1 LAGHRD
7 ASCTN
12 DSEKD
17 AIFVGS
23 VLPFRS
29 PFHHHVPTSDELMGR
44 IVQTGDTPAKRRNM
58 HRRSCAEVIRLLA
71 ERHTIDDEWADMVS
85 FLVFSLRGI
94 GETIEQS
101 ARAWDDRNYWKKAEA
116 LRHKWRWTNSK
127 ADEIG
132 RMVVDE
138 DWHLVSDEL
147 IGLIPHF
154 ADVTI
159 TTITRGPDWWVGA
172 RKALVKEFER
182 PGPTTPSP

>member
-1 LAGHRD
+1 
-7 ASCTN
+7 
-12 DSEKD
+12 
-17 AIFVGS
+17 
-23 VLPFRS
+23 
-29 PFHHHVPTSDELMGR
+29 MGR

-132 RMVVDE
+132 RMVMDE
-138 DWHLVSDEL
+138 EWHLVSDEL

-182 PGPTTPSP
+182 SGPTTPSP

>member
-1 LAGHRD
+1 
-7 ASCTN
+7 
-12 DSEKD
+12 
-17 AIFVGS
+17 
-23 VLPFRS
+23 
-29 PFHHHVPTSDELMGR
+29 MGR

-101 ARAWDDRNYWKKAEA
+101 ALAWDDRNYWKKAEA
-116 LRHKWRWTNSK
+116 LRHKWRWTTTK
-127 ADEIG
+127 ADEIA

-159 TTITRGPDWWVGA
+159 SNITRGPDWWVGA
-172 RKALVKEFER
+172 RKALVKEFEH